1 MAHLCFVV
9 EAAAE
14 EQRRLCVPP
23 PHQLGHDEPRAVVYT
38 EFRHVL
44 DAHDLQAHAR
54 AEAATAQTEEGSGRT
69 GMPGAIVS
77 SNGGRPAGQKTF
89 SWSGPKPVPG
99 SQPQSPAAHDGPP
112 QPTTQAA
119 HTETGPTALRTRVVD
134 RVRRLHDR
142 AADELLGKITVDLGR
157 RLAVRRQDRP
167 GLPPTTARGSAG
179 RPGRACCSAGR
190 FAHQSKYEYSTKPS
204 MDSLSIPIFARCT
217 STVSSRPSYTQ
228 PGSSGPASI
237 TKHLGRCSTPPP
249 PGSGPSVVSFSFVV
263 LPSATRPSH
272 TA

>member
-112 QPTTQAA
+112 QPTTQAVMKS
-119 HTETGPTALRTRVVD
+119 RT
-134 RVRRLHDR
+134 H
-142 AADELLGKITVDLGR
+142 
-157 RLAVRRQDRP
+157 
-167 GLPPTTARGSAG
+167 GLVARSA
-179 RPGRACCSAGR
+179 
-190 FAHQSKYEYSTKPS
+190 
-204 MDSLSIPIFARCT
+204 
-217 STVSSRPSYTQ
+217 
-228 PGSSGPASI
+228 
-237 TKHLGRCSTPPP
+237 
-249 PGSGPSVVSFSFVV
+249 VVSFTSS
-263 LPSATRPSH
+263 LPRSAISVSLAAAVMLYSWFTMAPFYWR
-272 TA
+272 